1 MTIPIS
7 KQGGEIKNLESLSKQ
22 INVALKT
29 LSNGEFT
36 LTITRRKTKRSVE
49 QNSLMW
55 MWFNC
60 IENETGTPKQDVH
73 DYCCRAFNF
82 RVVEINGK
90 QEKVAGGTSKL
101 TTVTMT
107 NFLTKVQAWAS
118 SELGIILPNPD
129 DLEFEQFKNYYK
141 QFYF

>member
-1 MTIPIS
+1 MTISIS
-7 KQGGEIKNLESLSKQ
+7 KKEGKINESISTQ
-22 INVALKT
+22 INMALKT
-29 LSNGEFT
+29 LANGEYT
-36 LTITRRKTKRSVE
+36 LTITKRRTKRSVE

-60 IENETGTPKQDVH
+60 IENETGTSKQDVH
-73 DYCCRAFNF
+73 DYCCRAFNY

-107 NFLTKVQAWAS
+107 DFLNKVQAWAA

-129 DLEFEQFKNYYK
+129 DLEFEEFQKYYK
-141 QFYF
+141 QFNF